1 MATRTVAWKLDGLA
15 SPRGVSIA
23 PDGKTAFVT
32 LADDPSVGLVDM
44 TAKKLVRTIPV
55 GASPDGVGYGPTP

>member
-1 MATRTVAWKLDGLA
+1 VATRAIAWKLEGLA

-32 LADDPSVGLVDM
+32 LADDPSVGLVVM
-44 TAKKLVRTIPV
+44 TTHKLVRTIPV